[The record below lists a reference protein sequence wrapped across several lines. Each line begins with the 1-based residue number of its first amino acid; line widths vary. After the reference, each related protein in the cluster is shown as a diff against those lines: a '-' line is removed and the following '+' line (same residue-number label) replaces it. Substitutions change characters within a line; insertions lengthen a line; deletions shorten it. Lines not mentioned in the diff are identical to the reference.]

1 VIPELLGVVVPA
13 RDEAGVLPACLAALA
28 VAAADPE
35 LAGVAVRVVVVA
47 HRCTDATAAVAAA
60 AGAVVVEAHGET
72 VGDAR
77 HAGSLAVLAEAAAAG
92 VPPHRVWLASTDAD
106 SVVPAGWLA
115 LQRAAAESG
124 VDAVLGLVQV
134 RDWTGHPPHV
144 AAAFAQ
150 EYDRWRADGPGAV
163 HPHVHGANLGVRGD
177 AYLAVGGFPPLAV
190 SEDAALVGA
199 LALAGRTVLRTPSSP
214 VVTSARRHPRA
225 RGGFGTD
232 LDRLAGE

>member
-1 VIPELLGVVVPA
+1 MIPELLGVVVPA

-124 VDAVLGLVQV
+124 
-134 RDWTGHPPHV
+134 W
-144 AAAFAQ
+144 
-150 EYDRWRADGPGAV
+150 
-163 HPHVHGANLGVRGD
+163 
-177 AYLAVGGFPPLAV
+177 
-190 SEDAALVGA
+190 
-199 LALAGRTVLRTPSSP
+199 TPSSGWCRSGTGP
-214 VVTSARRHPRA
+214 ATRRTSPRPSRRSTTGGAPTAPARCTRTCTGPTWVFGAMRTWPSAASRRWRSPRTPPWSVPWPWPA
-225 RGGFGTD
+225 APCCGR
-232 LDRLAGE
+232 RRPRW